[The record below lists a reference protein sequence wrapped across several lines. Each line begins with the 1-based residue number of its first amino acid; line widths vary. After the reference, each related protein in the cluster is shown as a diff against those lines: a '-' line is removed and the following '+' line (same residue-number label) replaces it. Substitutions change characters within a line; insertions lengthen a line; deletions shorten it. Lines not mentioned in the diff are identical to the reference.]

1 MDLVI
6 AIIGT
11 FILTSVLWLVAMNFS
26 TGEKKIT
33 KPLRASFA
41 IADDQFAR
49 VMGGLLGPTLVPG
62 NRVTAFYNGDEI
74 FPAMLESI
82 NHATRCICFETFIY
96 WSGEIGKRF
105 SEALSEK
112 ARNGVKV
119 HVLLD
124 WAGSSKIDEHY
135 LEEMCAAGVEVERF
149 HPIRWYTLAR
159 INNRTHR
166 KLLIVDGRTGFT
178 GGVGI
183 SDKWTGQAQDKDHW
197 RDSHFRI
204 EGPAVTQMQAAF
216 IDNWTRVRGCVL
228 HQDEYFPKL
237 APSGNSLAQVFKSSR
252 DEGSESVRVMYL
264 LSIAAARKS
273 IHLAAS
279 YFVPDDLAVAT
290 LVEAS
295 QRGVKVEI
303 IVPGSLIDAK
313 VVRRASRARW
323 GDLLEAGIEIYEFQ
337 PTMYHCK
344 VLIGDG
350 RWVSVGSTNFDS
362 RSFRLNAE
370 CNLNILDADF
380 AAQQVCAFEA
390 DKRHSRRITLEDYR
404 RRPLREKAVER
415 MAEWFRSQL

>member
-1 MDLVI
+1 MELAI
-6 AIIGT
+6 AIITT
-11 FILTSVLWLVAMNFS
+11 FIVTSALWLLASNLS

-33 KPLRASFA
+33 EPLHVPFSV
-41 IADDQFAR
+41 DDKQFVR
-49 VMGGLLGPTLVPG
+49 VMGGLLGPALVPG

-82 NHATRCICFETFIY
+82 KQATRCICFETYIY

-112 ARNGVKV
+112 ARNGVRV

-124 WAGSSKIDEHY
+124 WAGSSKIDSHY
-135 LEEMCAAGVEVERF
+135 LEEMRDAGVEVERF
-149 HPIRWYTLAR
+149 HPIRWYTLTR
-159 INNRTHR
+159 FNNRTHR
-166 KLLIVDGRTGFT
+166 KLLIVDGHIGFT

-183 SDKWTGQAQDKDHW
+183 SDKWTGHAQDEDHW
-197 RDSHFRI
+197 RDSHFQL

-216 IDNWTRVRGCVL
+216 IDNWTRVRGCL
-228 HQDEYFPKL
+228 LYEDEYFPKL
-237 APSGNSLAQVFKSSR
+237 EPRGKSLAQVFKSSR

-273 IHLAAS
+273 IHLSAS

-290 LVEAS
+290 LVEAAK
-295 QRGVKVEI
+295 RGVKVEI
-303 IVPGSLIDAK
+303 IVPGPLIDAS

-323 GDLLEAGIEIYEFQ
+323 GDLLEAGVEISEFQ
-337 PTMYHCK
+337 PAMYHCK
-344 VLIGDG
+344 VLVVDG

-370 CNLNILDADF
+370 SNLNILDGEF
-380 AAQQVCAFEA
+380 AAQQVHEFEA
-390 DKRHSRRITLEDYR
+390 DKRRSRRITLDEYR
-404 RRPLREKAVER
+404 RRPFKEKAMEHI
-415 MAEWFRSQL
+415 AGWFRSQL